1 GLERDGFEATYEGYL
16 ERVHPDDRERIRG
29 LIEGAYANGGEFGF
43 EERIIR
49 PDGGI
54 RHLRSRGRA
63 LRDESG
69 RTVRLMGACLDIT
82 DLKQAQEQAARL
94 AGEQAARA
102 AVEAYAAGLHFVAG

>member
-1 GLERDGFEATYEGYL
+1 ED
-16 ERVHPDDRERIRG
+16 
-29 LIEGAYANGGEFGF
+29 AYANGSEFGF

-49 PDGGI
+49 PDGEI

-102 AVEAYAAGLHFVAG
+102 AVEAYAAGLRFVAGASRALASSLDYERTLSTLSRLAVPEVADW